1 MHMNSKKY
9 DSFTKIF
16 QKKEHCVKEPCSSAF
31 GSSILAAILFFLNYT
46 VKRRHPQGARTL
58 NPMNICMQTLP
69 LLASPKD

>member
-31 GSSILAAILFFLNYT
+31 GSSILVAILFFNYA
-46 VKRRHPQGARTL
+46 VQRRHPQDTRTL
-58 NPMNICMQTLP
+58 TSINTRT
-69 LLASPKD
+69 